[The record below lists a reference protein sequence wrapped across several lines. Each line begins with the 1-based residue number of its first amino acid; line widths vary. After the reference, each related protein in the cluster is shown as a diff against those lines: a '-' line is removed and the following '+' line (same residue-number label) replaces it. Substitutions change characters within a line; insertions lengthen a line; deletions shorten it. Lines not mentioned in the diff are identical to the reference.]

1 MYGQNS
7 IPPLKGVKDSLV
19 VISVNA
25 LREANIKLIERKAL
39 KEICTQQDTIILN
52 QQSIIDN
59 YKSYNLSLI
68 NTNLELAEDNS
79 RLYCI
84 NQDIEKRLNRSKTYN
99 YIVSGISISTIIFI
113 IINFTV
119 GGK

>member
-1 MYGQNS
+1 MYGQNNIS
-7 IPPLKGVKDSLV
+7 SLKGVEDSLV
-19 VISVNA
+19 VVSVNA
-25 LREANIKLIERKAL
+25 LREANIKLVERKAL
-39 KEICTQQDTIILN
+39 KEVCAQQDTIILN

-68 NTNLELAEDNS
+68 NTNLELTKDNS
-79 RLYCI
+79 RLYSI
-84 NQDIEKRLNRSKTYN
+84 NADIEKRLNRSKTYN
-99 YIVSGISISTIIFI
+99 YIISGVSISVIIFT